1 MVPRDAV
8 IKRFGQNVIFLNVDG
23 IATMLP
29 VQILGYTKENVAV
42 MSKGLTEGASVVV
55 KGNERIFP
63 KQPIKSL
70 NK

>member
-1 MVPRDAV
+1 MA
-8 IKRFGQNVIFLNVDG
+8 
-23 IATMLP
+23 
-29 VQILGYTKENVAV
+29 
-42 MSKGLTEGASVVV
+42 KGLTEGASVVV